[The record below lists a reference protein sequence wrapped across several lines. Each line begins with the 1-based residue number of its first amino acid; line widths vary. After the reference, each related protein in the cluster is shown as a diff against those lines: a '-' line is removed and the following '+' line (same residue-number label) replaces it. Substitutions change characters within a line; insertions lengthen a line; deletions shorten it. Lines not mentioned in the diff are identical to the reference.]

1 MLSKV
6 RYCNNCNQTVA
17 PKKNVSFIIL
27 ALLLLFL
34 ILPGIIYLIYYLVQK
49 GKCPICNGTNWRNVG
64 SEDKFTDFQLAD
76 LKKKPPFF
84 LCVECNIAFSTA
96 AELYNH
102 NVAKKH
108 SPPKVME
115 KEEVGAKKYTEEARI
130 KDEEDAKYEAD
141 KKTYE
146 EELEKE
152 RIEEEEEKKTHE
164 EELEKERIEE
174 EEEKKTRIK
183 ISPKER
189 LKNSPGLQG
198 VLIGLVAVVVLLGI
212 VSISAPQDTFYMNND
227 ALSPDANQ
235 GDLLHYQKTPLTE
248 IKKNDIIAF
257 VHPDEESNS
266 AAKIG
271 KVREVWK
278 DGDSFFFKT
287 SSNAAPSNYSTIT
300 NENFIG
306 KITSI
311 ESAGE
316 ASTFIYRGPVILF
329 MIITAFVAP
338 IIILK
343 VRKRLQN

>member
-1 MLSKV
+1 M

-17 PKKNVSFIIL
+17 PKKNVSFIVL
-27 ALLLLFL
+27 VLLLLFL
-34 ILPGIIYLIYYLVQK
+34 ILPGIIYLIYCLVQK

-84 LCVECNIAFSTA
+84 LCAECNIAFSTA

-130 KDEEDAKYEAD
+130 KEEAAKIKEEAA

-146 EELEKE
+146 EELEKQ
-152 RIEEEEEKKTHE
+152 
-164 EELEKERIEE
+164 LIEE
-174 EEEKKTRIK
+174 EEEKKTRVK

-212 VSISAPQDTFYMNND
+212 ISLSAPQDAFHMGNN
-227 ALSPDANQ
+227 ALSPDVNQ
-235 GDLLHYQKTPLTE
+235 GDLLHYQKIPLME

-257 VHPDEESNS
+257 VDPDGEL

-300 NENFIG
+300 SENFIG

-311 ESAGE
+311 EPAGSWE
-316 ASTFIYRGPVILF
+316 TQYAIPLSLSKNPGMALF
-329 MIITAFVAP
+329 MIIAVFVAP

>member
-1 MLSKV
+1 M
-6 RYCNNCNQTVA
+6 RYCNNCNQTVE
-17 PKKNVSFIIL
+17 PKNYVSGWVL

-34 ILPGIIYLIYYLVQK
+34 ILPGIIYLIYCLVQKGK
-49 GKCPICNGTNWRNVG
+49 GKCPICNGENWRNEG
-64 SEDKFTDFQLAD
+64 SGEKQIIQTA
-76 LKKKPPFF
+76 KPPFF
-84 LCVECNIAFSTA
+84 LCAECNIAFSTA

-130 KDEEDAKYEAD
+130 KEEEARIKEEETRIKEEAA

-146 EELEKE
+146 EELENQ
-152 RIEEEEEKKTHE
+152 
-164 EELEKERIEE
+164 LIEE
-174 EEEKKTRIK
+174 EEEKKTRVK

-198 VLIGLVAVVVLLGI
+198 VLIGVVAVVVLLGI
-212 VSISAPQDTFYMNND
+212 VWFSAPQDAFHMGNN
-227 ALSPDANQ
+227 ALSPDVNQ

-257 VHPDEESNS
+257 VDPDGEM
-266 AAKIG
+266 AAMIG

-278 DGDSFFFKT
+278 EGDSFFFKT
-287 SSNAAPSNYSTIT
+287 SSNAPPSNYSTIT
-300 NENFIG
+300 SENFIG

-311 ESAGE
+311 EPAGSWE
-316 ASTFIYRGPVILF
+316 TQYINYRWAKNMGMALFI
-329 MIITAFVAP
+329 IIAVFVAP

-343 VRKRLQN
+343 VRKKLQN

>member
-1 MLSKV
+1 
-6 RYCNNCNQTVA
+6 
-17 PKKNVSFIIL
+17 
-27 ALLLLFL
+27 
-34 ILPGIIYLIYYLVQK
+34 LIYCLVQK

-84 LCVECNIAFSTA
+84 LCAECNIAFSTA

-130 KDEEDAKYEAD
+130 KEEEARIKEEETRIKEEAA

-146 EELEKE
+146 EELENQ
-152 RIEEEEEKKTHE
+152 
-164 EELEKERIEE
+164 LIEE
-174 EEEKKTRIK
+174 EEEKKTRVK
-183 ISPKER
+183 ISSKER

-198 VLIGLVAVVVLLGI
+198 VLIGVVAVVVLLGI
-212 VSISAPQDTFYMNND
+212 VWFSGPQDAFHMGNN
-227 ALSPDANQ
+227 ALSPDVNQ

-257 VHPDEESNS
+257 VDPDGEM

-278 DGDSFFFKT
+278 EGDSFFFKV
-287 SSNAAPSNYSTIT
+287 SSNASPSNYSAIT
-300 NENFIG
+300 DENFIG
-306 KITSI
+306 KITLI
-311 ESAGE
+311 QPAGSWE
-316 ASTFIYRGPVILF
+316 TQYVNYWWAKNMGMALFI
-329 MIITAFVAP
+329 IIAVFVAP

-343 VRKRLQN
+343 VRKKLQN

>member
-1 MLSKV
+1 M
-6 RYCNNCNQTVA
+6 
-17 PKKNVSFIIL
+17 
-27 ALLLLFL
+27 
-34 ILPGIIYLIYYLVQK
+34 IYYLVQK

-84 LCVECNIAFSTA
+84 LCAECNIAFSTA

-130 KDEEDAKYEAD
+130 KEEAAKIKEEAA

-146 EELEKE
+146 EELEKQ
-152 RIEEEEEKKTHE
+152 
-164 EELEKERIEE
+164 LVE
-174 EEEKKTRIK
+174 EEEKKTRVK

-212 VSISAPQDTFYMNND
+212 VWFSAPQDAFHMGNN
-227 ALSPDANQ
+227 ALSPDVNQ

-257 VHPDEESNS
+257 VDPDGEM
-266 AAKIG
+266 AAMIG

-278 DGDSFFFKT
+278 EGDSFFFKT
-287 SSNAAPSNYSTIT
+287 SSNESPSNYSTIT
-300 NENFIG
+300 SENFIG

-311 ESAGE
+311 EPVGSWETQYINYWWAKNMGM
-316 ASTFIYRGPVILF
+316 ALFI
-329 MIITAFVAP
+329 IIAVFVAP

-343 VRKRLQN
+343 VRKKLQN

>member
-1 MLSKV
+1 M

-17 PKKNVSFIIL
+17 PKKNVSFIVL
-27 ALLLLFL
+27 VLLLLFL
-34 ILPGIIYLIYYLVQK
+34 ILPGIIYLIYCLVQK
-49 GKCPICNGTNWRNVG
+49 GKCPIFNGTNWRNVG

-84 LCVECNIAFSTA
+84 LCAECNIAFSTA

-115 KEEVGAKKYTEEARI
+115 KKEVGAKKYTEEARI
-130 KDEEDAKYEAD
+130 KEEAAKIKEEAA

-146 EELEKE
+146 EELEKQ
-152 RIEEEEEKKTHE
+152 
-164 EELEKERIEE
+164 LIEE
-174 EEEKKTRIK
+174 EEEKKTRVK

-212 VSISAPQDTFYMNND
+212 ISLSAPQDAFHMGNN
-227 ALSPDANQ
+227 ALSPDVNQ
-235 GDLLHYQKTPLTE
+235 GDLLHYQKTPLME

-257 VHPDEESNS
+257 ANPDGEF

-287 SSNAAPSNYSTIT
+287 SSNAAPSNYSVIT

-311 ESAGE
+311 ESAAGWK
-316 ASTFIYRGPVILF
+316 FVWLMFPLNLF
-329 MIITAFVAP
+329 MIIAVFVAP

-343 VRKRLQN
+343 VRKKLQN

>member
-1 MLSKV
+1 
-6 RYCNNCNQTVA
+6 
-17 PKKNVSFIIL
+17 
-27 ALLLLFL
+27 
-34 ILPGIIYLIYYLVQK
+34 VQRGK
-49 GKCPICNGTNWRNVG
+49 GKCPICNGENWRNEG
-64 SEDKFTDFQLAD
+64 SGEKQIIQTA
-76 LKKKPPFF
+76 KPPFF
-84 LCVECNIAFSTA
+84 LCAECNIAFSTA

-257 VHPDEESNS
+257 VDPDGEM

-278 DGDSFFFKT
+278 EGDSFFFKV
-287 SSNAAPSNYSTIT
+287 SSNTSPSNYSAIT
-300 NENFIG
+300 DENFIG
-306 KITSI
+306 KITLI
-311 ESAGE
+311 QPAGSWE
-316 ASTFIYRGPVILF
+316 TQYVNYWWAKNMGMALFI
-329 MIITAFVAP
+329 IIAVFVAP

-343 VRKRLQN
+343 VRKKLQN

>member
-1 MLSKV
+1 M

-17 PKKNVSFIIL
+17 PKKNVSFIVL
-27 ALLLLFL
+27 VLLLLFL
-34 ILPGIIYLIYYLVQK
+34 ILPGIIYLIYCLVQK

-84 LCVECNIAFSTA
+84 LCAECNIAFSTA

-130 KDEEDAKYEAD
+130 KEEAAKIKEEAA

-146 EELEKE
+146 EELEKQ
-152 RIEEEEEKKTHE
+152 
-164 EELEKERIEE
+164 LIEE
-174 EEEKKTRIK
+174 EEEKKTRVK

-212 VSISAPQDTFYMNND
+212 IYLSTPQDAFYMSNN
-227 ALSPDANQ
+227 ALSPDVNQ
-235 GDLLHYQKTPLTE
+235 GDVLHYQKTPLME

-257 VHPDEESNS
+257 ANPDGEF

-271 KVREVWK
+271 KVREAWN
-278 DGDSFFFKT
+278 DGDSFFLKT
-287 SSNAAPSNYSTIT
+287 SSNAAPSNYSVIT

-311 ESAGE
+311 ESAVGWKLVWLM
-316 ASTFIYRGPVILF
+316 FPLNLF
-329 MIITAFVAP
+329 MIIAVFVAP

-343 VRKRLQN
+343 VRKKLQN